1 MTDKLVPDPKMY
13 EINHAKYLLN
23 LAFPYMQTIL
33 ATDYMESYVREH
45 WIKEACKL
53 LGREDDGK
61 RHPVVMQMMA
71 ERSKDESP
79 T

>member
-1 MTDKLVPDPKMY
+1 MTDKLVPDPRMY

-23 LAFPYMQTIL
+23 LAMPYMKTIL

-53 LGREDDGK
+53 LGMEDDGV
-61 RHPVVMQMMA
+61 RHPVVMEM
-71 ERSKDESP
+71 RKKKDE
-79 T
+79 